1 VMAVVTSLKL
11 RLLAYQFG
19 NTFVFVMVMV
29 KSMSISPIGIGKQT
43 PRCLFRRR
51 RFQEGIIPP

>member
-1 VMAVVTSLKL
+1 MMAVVTSLKL

-29 KSMSISPIGIGKQT
+29 KSMSISPIGIG
-43 PRCLFRRR
+43 
-51 RFQEGIIPP
+51 